1 MSTKEITW
9 NSLQIPVVGSY
20 DVVIVG
26 GGVSGSACGIR

>member
-9 NSLQIPVVGSY
+9 NNLQIPVVGSY

-26 GGVSGSACGIR
+26 GGVSGSA